1 MYAFLPFINW
11 GAAAIELPGAWV
23 HGESIDCGET
33 VQGLAIALSAYGMA
47 NAVGHWL
54 PGGPTLLVTELAGQ
68 CCWPLNWLANAFG
81 H

>member
-1 MYAFLPFINW
+1 MHS
-11 GAAAIELPGAWV
+11 EL
-23 HGESIDCGET
+23 IDCGET

-54 PGGPTLLVTELAGQ
+54 PDGPTLLVTGYLAGQ
-68 CCWPLNWLANAFG
+68 RCWSLNWQATAVG